1 MQKSTSKLLQTAQ
14 FYGISS
20 QIDKDNPRHF
30 LMELYMLTKTCAAIL
45 LCLFILVPLAAHGEE
60 QDPVIQTIEKALD
73 EYKKQNYSSAATNLD
88 YASQLIRQKK
98 GEALSAFLPEALE
111 GWTANESKSQV
122 TAASLFGGGLT
133 AERDYSREDAKI
145 NIAIIT
151 DSPLLQPMIMMF
163 SNPIF
168 AASAGRFELINGYKG
183 IIKHQNNNGDVN
195 IVVNNRFLVTVK
207 GRNVSEETL
216 VDYAKHI
223 DLKGVAEL
231 P

>member
-1 MQKSTSKLLQTAQ
+1 MVSKICTVAV
-14 FYGISS
+14 
-20 QIDKDNPRHF
+20 
-30 LMELYMLTKTCAAIL
+30 L
-45 LCLFILVPLAAHGEE
+45 LCLFTFTPSLPRAEE
-60 QDPVIQTIEKALD
+60 KDPVIQTIEQALA
-73 EYKKQNYSSAATNLD
+73 EYKKQNYSNAATSLD

-98 GEALSAFLPEALE
+98 GDALGAFLPEPME

-133 AERDYSREDAKI
+133 AAREYTKDDTRI
-145 NIAIIT
+145 QIEIVT

-183 IIKHQNNNGDVN
+183 IIKHQNNSGDIN

-207 GRNVSEETL
+207 GRNVTEEEL
-216 VDYAKHI
+216 VGYAKHI
-223 DLKGVAEL
+223 DLKGIANL

>member
-1 MQKSTSKLLQTAQ
+1 
-14 FYGISS
+14 
-20 QIDKDNPRHF
+20 
-30 LMELYMLTKTCAAIL
+30 MLTKTCAAIL
-45 LCLFILVPLAAHGEE
+45 LCLFTFMPTAIVAEE
-60 QDPVIQTIEKALD
+60 QDPVIQTIEKAIS
-73 EYKKQNYSSAATNLD
+73 EYKKQSYSNAATNLD

-98 GEALSAFLPEALE
+98 GEALSAFLPDALE
-111 GWTANESKSQV
+111 GWTASKSKSQV

-133 AERDYSREDAKI
+133 AERDYTKENARI
-145 NIAIIT
+145 HITIIT

-183 IIKHQNNNGDVN
+183 IIKHQNNGGDVN
-195 IVVNNRFLVTVK
+195 IVLNNRFLVTVK
-207 GRNVSEETL
+207 GRNVSEEEL

-223 DLKGVAEL
+223 DLKGVANL

>member
-1 MQKSTSKLLQTAQ
+1 M
-14 FYGISS
+14 F
-20 QIDKDNPRHF
+20 
-30 LMELYMLTKTCAAIL
+30 TKACAAVL
-45 LCLFILVPLAAHGEE
+45 LCLCIFAPVATYAEE
-60 QDPVIQTIEKALD
+60 QDPVIQTIEKAIA
-73 EYKKQNYSSAATNLD
+73 EYKKQNYSNAATNLD

-111 GWTANESKSQV
+111 GWTASKSKSQV

-133 AERDYSREDAKI
+133 AERDYTKEESRI
-145 NIAIIT
+145 HIAIVT

-183 IIKHQNNNGDVN
+183 IIKHQNNSGDVN

-207 GRNVSEETL
+207 GRNVSEEEL
-216 VDYAKHI
+216 IEYAKHI

>member
-1 MQKSTSKLLQTAQ
+1 
-14 FYGISS
+14 
-20 QIDKDNPRHF
+20 
-30 LMELYMLTKTCAAIL
+30 MLTKTFAAIL
-45 LCLFILVPLAAHGEE
+45 LCLFTFMPTAILAKE
-60 QDPVIQTIEKALD
+60 QDPVIQTIEKAIA
-73 EYKKQNYSSAATNLD
+73 EYKKQNYSNAATNLD

-111 GWTANESKSQV
+111 GWTASKSKSQV

-133 AERDYSREDAKI
+133 AERDYTKEKATVH
-145 NIAIIT
+145 IAIVT

-183 IIKHQNNNGDVN
+183 IIKHQNNSGDVN

-207 GRNVSEETL
+207 GRNVSEEEL

>member
-1 MQKSTSKLLQTAQ
+1 MFTKL
-14 FYGISS
+14 SV
-20 QIDKDNPRHF
+20 
-30 LMELYMLTKTCAAIL
+30 AIL
-45 LCLFILVPLAAHGEE
+45 LCLCTFAPTVILAEE
-60 QDPVIQTIEKALD
+60 QDPVIQTIEKAIE
-73 EYKKQNYSSAATNLD
+73 EYKKQNYSNASTNLD

-98 GEALSAFLPEALE
+98 GEALSAFLPEALD
-111 GWTANESKSQV
+111 GWTATESKSQI

-145 NIAIIT
+145 HIAIIT

-183 IIKHQNNNGDVN
+183 IIKHQNKNGDVN

-207 GRNVSEETL
+207 GRNVSEEAL

>member
-1 MQKSTSKLLQTAQ
+1 MLSKICATA
-14 FYGISS
+14 
-20 QIDKDNPRHF
+20 
-30 LMELYMLTKTCAAIL
+30 LL
-45 LCLFILVPLAAHGEE
+45 LCICTFFPSLPQAEE
-60 QDPVIQTIEKALD
+60 KDPVIQTIEQALA
-73 EYKKQNYSSAATNLD
+73 EYKKQNYSNAATNLD

-98 GEALSAFLPEALE
+98 GEALGAFLPEPLE

-133 AERDYSREDAKI
+133 AAREYTKEDARI
-145 NIAIIT
+145 QIEIVT

-168 AASAGRFELINGYKG
+168 AASAGRFELIHGYKG
-183 IIKHQNNNGDVN
+183 IIKHQNSSGDVN

-207 GRNVSEETL
+207 GRNVTEEEL
-216 VDYAKHI
+216 VSYAKHI
-223 DLKGVAEL
+223 DLKGVANL

>member
-1 MQKSTSKLLQTAQ
+1 
-14 FYGISS
+14 
-20 QIDKDNPRHF
+20 
-30 LMELYMLTKTCAAIL
+30 MLTKICATIL
-45 LCLFILVPLAAHGEE
+45 LCLSFIPTAILAEE
-60 QDPVIQTIEKALD
+60 QDPVIQTIEKAIA
-73 EYKKQNYSSAATNLD
+73 EYKKQNYSNAATNLD

-111 GWTANESKSQV
+111 GWTASESKSQV

-133 AERDYSREDAKI
+133 AERDYTKEKSRLH
-145 NIAIIT
+145 IAIIT

-183 IIKHQNNNGDVN
+183 IIKHQNNSGDIN

-207 GRNVSEETL
+207 GRNVSEEEL

-223 DLKGVAEL
+223 DLKGVADL

>member
-1 MQKSTSKLLQTAQ
+1 
-14 FYGISS
+14 
-20 QIDKDNPRHF
+20 
-30 LMELYMLTKTCAAIL
+30 MLTKTCAAIL
-45 LCLFILVPLAAHGEE
+45 LCLFTFMPTAIVAEE
-60 QDPVIQTIEKALD
+60 QDPVIQTIEKAIS
-73 EYKKQNYSSAATNLD
+73 EYKKQSYSNAATNLD

-98 GEALSAFLPEALE
+98 GEALSAFLPDALE
-111 GWTANESKSQV
+111 GWTASKSKSQV

-133 AERDYSREDAKI
+133 AERDYTKENARI
-145 NIAIIT
+145 HITIIT

-183 IIKHQNNNGDVN
+183 VIKHQNNGGDIN
-195 IVVNNRFLVTVK
+195 IVLNNRFLVTVK
-207 GRNVSEETL
+207 GRNVSEEEL

-223 DLKGVAEL
+223 DLKGVANL

>member
-1 MQKSTSKLLQTAQ
+1 M
-14 FYGISS
+14 
-20 QIDKDNPRHF
+20 P
-30 LMELYMLTKTCAAIL
+30 TKTCTTLL
-45 LCLFILVPLAAHGEE
+45 LCFCFFIPTALFAEE
-60 QDPVIQTIEKALD
+60 QDPVIQTIEKAIA
-73 EYKKQNYSSAATNLD
+73 EYKKQNYSNAATNLD

-98 GEALSAFLPEALE
+98 GEALSAFLPEALD
-111 GWTANESKSQV
+111 GWTASESKSQV

-133 AERDYSREDAKI
+133 AERDYTKDDA
-145 NIAIIT
+145 NVHVAIVT

-183 IIKHQNNNGDVN
+183 IIKHQNNSGDVN

-207 GRNVSEETL
+207 GRNVDEDTL
-216 VDYAKHI
+216 VNYAKHI

>member
-1 MQKSTSKLLQTAQ
+1 
-14 FYGISS
+14 
-20 QIDKDNPRHF
+20 
-30 LMELYMLTKTCAAIL
+30 MEPYMLIKTCAAVL
-45 LCLFILVPLAAHGEE
+45 LCIYTFLPAAIFAEE
-60 QDPVIQTIEKALD
+60 QDPVIQTIEKALS
-73 EYKKQNYSSAATNLD
+73 EYKKQNYSNAASNLD

-133 AERDYSREDAKI
+133 AERAYTKEDATVHI
-145 NIAIIT
+145 TIVT

-183 IIKHQNNNGDVN
+183 IIKHQNNSGDVN
-195 IVVNNRFLVTVK
+195 IVMNNRFLVTVK
-207 GRNVSEETL
+207 GRNVTEDEL

-223 DLKGVAEL
+223 DLKGIAEL